1 MDQDLRVNHK
11 RPLRIDSE
19 LIQTDGMHCRN
30 KSLTEAIR
38 LKQLLSRLSSTHGK
52 CQSGLITGCGSA
64 MEYPFGHCFI
74 NGFLNS
80 GISCFQGFRIS
91 FLQQCTK
98 FFDRRSCAR
107 TKRPVTQGSFFGLT
121 DTFFCRFMMCH
132 GFLIF
137 G

>member
-1 MDQDLRVNHK
+1 MEC
-11 RPLRIDSE
+11 IAE
-19 LIQTDGMHCRN
+19 

-38 LKQLLSRLSSTHGK
+38 LKQLLSRLSSAHGK

-98 FFDRRSCAR
+98 FLIAVRVLERSAR
-107 TKRPVTQGSFFGLT
+107 LRKVLFSV
-121 DTFFCRFMMCH
+121 
-132 GFLIF
+132 
-137 G
+137 

>member
-19 LIQTDGMHCRN
+19 LIQTDGMHCRK

-38 LKQLLSRLSSTHGK
+38 LKQLLSCLNYAHGK
-52 CQSGLITGCGSA
+52 GQSGLITGCGSA

-80 GISCFQGFRIS
+80 GIS
-91 FLQQCTK
+91 
-98 FFDRRSCAR
+98 
-107 TKRPVTQGSFFGLT
+107 
-121 DTFFCRFMMCH
+121 
-132 GFLIF
+132 
-137 G
+137 